1 MYQPTPQQKK
11 QADIFKAL
19 SDPTRLA
26 IFEMLRS
33 CCPVVSVDEETREV
47 RPVDGPT
54 LGEVCCQLTGAE
66 QITSTFSRHF
76 KELHDAGLVLMERRG
91 KSVVCALNP
100 AAVASLTGYLNAIPT
115 NGICCDEGA
124 TCGDSAATETA
135 PITLSVRPRKEVTR

>member
-1 MYQPTPQQKK
+1 MYQATPKQKK

-47 RPVDGPT
+47 RPMDGPT

-66 QITSTFSRHF
+66 QVTSTFSRHF
-76 KELHDAGLVLMERRG
+76 KELYDAGLVLMERRG
-91 KSVVCALNP
+91 KSVICALNP
-100 AAVASLTGYLNAIPT
+100 EGVTALAGYLNAAVPT
-115 NGICCDEGA
+115 NAACCQDTAEG
-124 TCGDSAATETA
+124 A

>member
-1 MYQPTPQQKK
+1 MYHPTPEQKK
-11 QADIFKAL
+11 RADIFKAL

-33 CCPVVSVDEETREV
+33 CCPTVSVDEETREV

-100 AAVASLTGYLNAIPT
+100 EGVTALADYLNAVPL
-115 NGICCDEGA
+115 NSVCCGEDA
-124 TCGDSAATETA
+124 SCGNNAAEAA
-135 PITLSVRPRKEVTR
+135 PITLSVRPKKEVSR